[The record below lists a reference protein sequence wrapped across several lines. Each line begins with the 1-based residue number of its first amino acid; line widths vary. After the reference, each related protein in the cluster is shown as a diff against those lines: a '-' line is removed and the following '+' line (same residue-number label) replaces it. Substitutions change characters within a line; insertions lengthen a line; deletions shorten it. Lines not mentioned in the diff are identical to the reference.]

1 MAGQELNTGVVNLVD
16 GCFDASLGGKR
27 APSWGGNLPKVQLSQ
42 ANILFSPF
50 CRVLR
55 NWQAGVKQR

>member
-42 ANILFSPF
+42 ANIL
-50 CRVLR
+50 LR
-55 NWQAGVKQR
+55 EVFIFHDGQAGS